1 MNHNE
6 RTATDEYVTQVRQS
20 LNHVKDPR
28 VQGRVTH
35 SLLNIVVISLLA
47 VLSGAEDWE
56 DLEMYGEERREW
68 LREFLDLPNEES
80 IPGHDTFRRVLSAL
94 DQKAFATALF
104 ELTRALHQAVGG
116 SSIAIDGK
124 MLRGTCDA
132 TGQGGL
138 HLVSA
143 WATDLQATLG
153 LVACG
158 AKSNEITAI
167 PELLKLLDL
176 RKSTVTIDAMGCQTA
191 IAEQIRAGG
200 GQYVL
205 AVKGNQ
211 HYLKKQMEALYEE
224 AAAHHFD
231 GVVHARL
238 DQQEQAHGRDE
249 ERICIAMQIPMDHP
263 QCAKWRDLRTLVV
276 IANCRYE
283 DKGTE
288 RWQTRLYISSLAP
301 DAVLLARAIRAHW
314 SIENQQHWSLD
325 VTFHEDGQRA
335 RDKNAL
341 ANLAAIKRLALSLLR
356 QEKTNT
362 RSLRKKRFTCAL
374 DNGYVLKVLKSAQV

>member
-1 MNHNE
+1 MTSKE
-6 RTATDEYVTQVRQS
+6 LAAAQEYVDQVKQS
-20 LNHVKDPR
+20 LAGVKDPR

-35 SLLNIVVISLLA
+35 SLLNIVVITLLA

-56 DLEMYGEERREW
+56 DLEMYGDERRDW
-68 LREFLDLPNEES
+68 LGEFLELPEDEP
-80 IPGHDTFRRVLSAL
+80 IPGHDTFRRVFSVL
-94 DQKAFATALF
+94 DQKAFAAALF
-104 ELTRALHQAVGG
+104 QITQALHKAVGG

-124 MLRGTCDA
+124 TLRGTCDA
-132 TGQGGL
+132 GGQGGL

-143 WATDLQATLG
+143 WATDLKVTLG

-158 AKSNEITAI
+158 EKSNEITAI

-176 RKSTVTIDAMGCQTA
+176 RKATVTIDAMGCQRA
-191 IAEQIRAGG
+191 IAEQIRTAG

-211 HYLKKQMEALYEE
+211 HHLKKQMEALYEE
-224 AAAHHFD
+224 AAARSFD
-231 GVVHARL
+231 GIAHTRL
-238 DQQEQAHGRDE
+238 DQHEHGHGRDE
-249 ERICIAMQIPMDHP
+249 DRICIAMQIPSDHP

-276 IANCRYE
+276 VANCRYE
-283 DKGTE
+283 DKGAE

-301 DAVLLARAIRAHW
+301 DAVPLARAIRTHW

-325 VTFHEDGQRA
+325 VTFHEDAQRA
-335 RDKNAL
+335 HDKNAL
-341 ANLAAIKRLALSLLR
+341 ANLAAVKRLALSLLR

-374 DNGYVLKVLKSAQV
+374 DNGYVLKVLGSAQV